1 MLMKGLEMTVC
12 DEHKETCS
20 KQSEHEKRLTEIERD
35 LVYMEKSITKL
46 EKVPEEIASLKATL
60 HTWCIILSGLMTA
73 VIFIF
78 RTGAK

>member
-1 MLMKGLEMTVC
+1 MKGLEMTNC
-12 DEHKETCS
+12 EDHKETCS
-20 KQSEHEKRLTEIERD
+20 KQSEHENRLTKIEGKIEFMD
-35 LVYMEKSITKL
+35 KSILKL

-78 RTGAK
+78 RTGGK